1 MIDTIFD
8 APVEK
13 TLFLD
18 NKLYLDNTRIHSF
31 VPRSGERVDLF
42 EDITIYKMSIPMFLD
57 GIGFYGPIIVL
68 FMIIYTLR
76 NHCKYMWVYVF
87 GVFLNNYLNQLLKLW
102 FLEERPK
109 NPISFSKY
117 EKYKNVES
125 YGMPSGHASSIGF
138 SIMYLLLVKANSVW
152 LPVCIF
158 IGILTCMQRV
168 KYRRHTIEQVYVG
181 LMTGSI
187 FGWIVYSLATQWILW
202 L

>member
-1 MIDTIFD
+1 MINTFIDL
-8 APVEK
+8 PVEK
-13 TLFLD
+13 TEF
-18 NKLYLDNTRIHSF
+18 
-31 VPRSGERVDLF
+31 F
-42 EDITIYKMSIPMFLD
+42 EDISINKMSLHTFLD
-57 GIGFYGPIIVL
+57 GIGFYGPIVVI
-68 FMIIYTLR
+68 FIIIYTLR
-76 NHCKYMWVYVF
+76 NQYKYMWVYVF
-87 GVFLNNYLNQLLKLW
+87 GVFLNNYLNKLLKLW

-109 NPISFSKY
+109 NPIPFTKY

-152 LPVCIF
+152 LPMCIF

-168 KYRRHTIEQVYVG
+168 KYRRHTIEQVCAG